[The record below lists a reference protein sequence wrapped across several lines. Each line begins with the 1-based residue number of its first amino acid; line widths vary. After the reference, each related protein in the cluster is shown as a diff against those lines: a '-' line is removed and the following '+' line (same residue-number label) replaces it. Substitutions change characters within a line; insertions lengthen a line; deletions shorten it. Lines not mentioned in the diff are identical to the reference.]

1 VSPPEKFVTSIRRCV
16 MGEIFLD
23 PTDKVDRGEKA
34 FAPRLDTLAGK
45 TVGLLDINKAKGSF
59 FLDRVEEVLR
69 ERYGVKEVLRRKKI
83 SAGRVGQEPVNGGV
97 GE

>member
-1 VSPPEKFVTSIRRCV
+1 

-23 PTDKVDRGEKA
+23 PTDKVERGEKA

-59 FLDRVEEVLR
+59 FLDRLEEMLR
-69 ERYGVKEVLRRKKI
+69 ERYGVKEVLRRKKT
-83 SAGRVGQEPVNGGV
+83 SPGRLVPESVKV
-97 GE
+97 ELREKCDAVIEALSD